1 MVGVPRSRGCLRC
14 ISRRVKCD
22 QFRPKCLRCTSQGS
36 KCPGY
41 DRGFKF
47 QDQTR
52 SVAQRH
58 GRSPIDEAF
67 APNLGQQAIDL
78 QTQESFDGWLKYHFP
93 NYAASFSCR
102 VDVDWMGFIRGQWST
117 FPQALVWAVRALTSL
132 HRGATLGDE
141 QAIMCARHMYG
152 RGIRHLVSLL
162 RTRAALSDETLAAAI
177 LLGGYE
183 ILDGSSEW
191 SWITHSRGISYLF
204 CARGPAAHRR
214 GMGRT
219 LMLCWRPYIV
229 ADAFI
234 HAVPCF
240 LGDYEWPSILM
251 SEEVARAEELEQR
264 GSLLGQTMDYAF
276 IEVAKCPGY
285 LAATKHIE
293 ASNAGS
299 DSAIFRSLMDRML
312 ISRENLVQ
320 YNNLLETNDP
330 PVSFVGVIPVVHA
343 RTLVQQS
350 RDGINFAIALINQLM
365 TMLRSHLSRRT
376 NNITGRHSY
385 KPEEDPWR
393 RVAQNQHK
401 SQTRQLPA
409 SRVSEEVDLSALDVR
424 DRLDNFSLTMGMGS
438 LLPDACGCPQFS
450 AHKSPP
456 FRPSL

>member
-1 MVGVPRSRGCLRC
+1 MVGVPRSKGCLRC

-22 QFRPKCLRCTSQGS
+22 ESRPECLRCISHGS

-41 DRGFKF
+41 NRGFKF

-58 GRSPIDEAF
+58 GRTPIDEAF
-67 APNLGQQAIDL
+67 APNLAQQAIDL

-93 NYAASFSCR
+93 IYAASFNRR
-102 VDVDWMGFIRGQWST
+102 VDVDWMEFIRDQWST

-132 HRGATLGDE
+132 HRGATRGDK

-162 RTRAALSDETLAAAI
+162 QTRAALSDETLAAAV

-204 CARGPAAHRR
+204 CARGPTAHRR

-240 LGDYEWPSILM
+240 LGHYEWASILM
-251 SEEVARAEELEQR
+251 SEEVARAEEQEQK

-285 LAATKHIE
+285 LAATKNIE
-293 ASNAGS
+293 ISNKDS
-299 DSAIFRSLMDRML
+299 DSAILRRLIDHML

-320 YNNLLETNDP
+320 YNTMLETNDP
-330 PVSFVGVIPVVHA
+330 PASFVGVIPVVHA

-350 RDGINFAIALINQLM
+350 RDGINFAIALIDQLI
-365 TMLRSHLSRRT
+365 TTLKSHLSRRT
-376 NNITGRHSY
+376 NKITSRRSY

-393 RVAQNQHK
+393 CAAQ
-401 SQTRQLPA
+401 SQPKPHTSRLTAP
-409 SRVSEEVDLSALDVR
+409 RVSEEVDLSALGVR
-424 DRLDNFSLTMGMGS
+424 DHLDNFSLTMGIGS

-456 FRPSL
+456 FHLSL